1 MPGNGKWET
10 QPRSSHLTRI
20 QGSFFTSASDNWKQ
34 NIMYSEPCFF
44 LEGTVHGI
52 VWRNRQVQQDNEIL
66 QVPRCREILW
76 GRLFESFLMSGT
88 DGRKDVESYSTLDS
102 KWKTGNHKANAMS
115 ALSTMPCT
123 HSPVLTQ
130 RRLSTCTSLGK
141 QWTDNEGMS
150 VQANGPY
157 STLLLKETELLWM
170 NLAWL

>member
-1 MPGNGKWET
+1 
-10 QPRSSHLTRI
+10 
-20 QGSFFTSASDNWKQ
+20 
-34 NIMYSEPCFF
+34 
-44 LEGTVHGI
+44 
-52 VWRNRQVQQDNEIL
+52 
-66 QVPRCREILW
+66 
-76 GRLFESFLMSGT
+76 MSGT
-88 DGRKDVESYSTLDS
+88 DGRKGVESYSTLDS

-130 RRLSTCTSLGK
+130 CRLYTCISLGK

-150 VQANGPY
+150 VQAHGPY